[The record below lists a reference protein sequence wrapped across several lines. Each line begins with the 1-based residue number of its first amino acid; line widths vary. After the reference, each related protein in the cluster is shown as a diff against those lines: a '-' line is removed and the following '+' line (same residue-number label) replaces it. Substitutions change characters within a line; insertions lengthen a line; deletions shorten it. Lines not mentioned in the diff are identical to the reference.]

1 MEKMLVF
8 TKHGDNAKRAAP
20 SEAARFPIFSVISV
34 ISV

>member
-20 SEAARFPIFSVISV
+20 IGAARHSFSSAY
-34 ISV
+34 SA